1 MLIFGGVNS
10 WKDSNILQREEH
22 CQQRERTNKKLNLKK
37 MLELVFA
44 TNNAHKLEEVQAIVG
59 SAFIIKSLN
68 DIDCSDDIPETGET
82 FEENAKQKT
91 DYLVNKYGLY
101 CFGDDSGLE
110 IDALNRE
117 PGVYSAR
124 YSGSRDME
132 KNIDLVLQKLGDNTN
147 RTARFKTVISLYLNE
162 QQHFF
167 EGSIEG
173 KIIEER
179 RGIDGFGYDPI
190 FIPNGYDRTFAEMT
204 AAEKNSISH
213 RAIAVGKLATYLKTK

>member
-110 IDALNRE
+110 IDALNGE

-147 RTARFKTVISLYLNE
+147 RTARFKTVI
-162 QQHFF
+162 
-167 EGSIEG
+167 
-173 KIIEER
+173 
-179 RGIDGFGYDPI
+179 
-190 FIPNGYDRTFAEMT
+190 
-204 AAEKNSISH
+204 
-213 RAIAVGKLATYLKTK
+213 